1 MSRPIRLREMSRTDR
16 TPLIHLETEDLMPL
30 PVPLESPEKDHPWV
44 PVSEQCKA
52 KYECGLDDTCAVN
65 IPKPKTPEEEKQ
77 LVARFLS
84 GLDKLFSKENNWMF
98 LQPLLLTMEHCTGC
112 QTCADSCHVF
122 EASGKNSSAAPSCRI
137 AVRNCLL
144 DSLVGVNFPQHIIV
158 AGHPDIKGRHQ
169 ENANHQVGDQAA
181 DNDNRKWPLGIRTD
195 GMR

>member
-52 KYECGLDDTCAVN
+52 KYECGLDDTCALN

-84 GLDKLFSKENNWMF
+84 GLDKLSAKRTIGCFCNRCCLRWSTALAARHARTHAMFSKLVERT
-98 LQPLLLTMEHCTGC
+98 LRPLHLAE
-112 QTCADSCHVF
+112 
-122 EASGKNSSAAPSCRI
+122 
-137 AVRNCLL
+137 
-144 DSLVGVNFPQHIIV
+144 
-158 AGHPDIKGRHQ
+158 
-169 ENANHQVGDQAA
+169 
-181 DNDNRKWPLGIRTD
+181 
-195 GMR
+195 